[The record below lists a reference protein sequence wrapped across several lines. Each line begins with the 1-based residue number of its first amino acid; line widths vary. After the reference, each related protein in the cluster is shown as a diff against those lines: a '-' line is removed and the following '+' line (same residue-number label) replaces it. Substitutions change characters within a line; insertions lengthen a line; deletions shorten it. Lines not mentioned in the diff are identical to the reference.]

1 MSMFEDLKVFLKK
14 FIKNPI
20 VIAAVAYIVYNILK
34 KYIKSEAVNTNN
46 SVKVVEKCGTK
57 EVLYDADSKMH
68 VLIDGTDI
76 IETSNSLIKINEKN

>member
-34 KYIKSEAVNTNN
+34 KYIKTEDVDTNN

-57 EVLYDADSKMH
+57 EVLYDTDSKMH

>member
-1 MSMFEDLKVFLKK
+1 MFEDLKVFLKK

-34 KYIKSEAVNTNN
+34 KYIKSEDVDTNN

-57 EVLYDADSKMH
+57 EVLYDTDSKMH

>member
-34 KYIKSEAVNTNN
+34 KYIKSEDVDTNN

-76 IETSNSLIKINEKN
+76 IETSNNLIKINEKN

>member
-20 VIAAVAYIVYNILK
+20 VIAAVAYIIYNILK
-34 KYIKSEAVNTNN
+34 KYIKTECIETNN
-46 SVKVVEKCGTK
+46 SVKAVEKCGTK
-57 EVLYDADSKMH
+57 EVLYDEDSKMH

-76 IETSNSLIKINEKN
+76 IETSNDLIKINKKN

>member
-20 VIAAVAYIVYNILK
+20 VIAAVAYIIYNILK
-34 KYIKSEAVNTNN
+34 KYIKTECVEINN

-57 EVLYDADSKMH
+57 EVLYDNDSKMH
-68 VLIDGTDI
+68 ALIDGTDI
-76 IETSNSLIKINEKN
+76 LETSNSLIKIQQKN